1 MEYYLLGH
9 LPCRRIYVYMFTRE
23 IEKTGTHH
31 ATAYTRTTQTD
42 RRGLR
47 RRRTC
52 SLVQDPGYTCY
63 NPQVPIRPCINPSNR
78 AICLHADYKVI
89 RWNGSKRKVRTYRLT
104 YLLGLFSLF
113 FPGRVALHPFSAHY
127 YITSSNN
134 DGRKQ
139 KHTPHYLQCFNSD
152 AGRRRN
158 ETGSPQTDQS
168 MSNRSGG
175 MKATATGNV
184 RREQP

>member
-1 MEYYLLGH
+1 MCTCLQEKS
-9 LPCRRIYVYMFTRE
+9 RRQ
-23 IEKTGTHH
+23 
-31 ATAYTRTTQTD
+31 ARTTPL
-42 RRGLR
+42 RIHGR
-47 RRRTC
+47 RRPIGGASDDDEHVLWSRT
-52 SLVQDPGYTCY
+52 PATCY
-63 NPQVPIRPCINPSNR
+63 NPQVPIRPCTNPSNR